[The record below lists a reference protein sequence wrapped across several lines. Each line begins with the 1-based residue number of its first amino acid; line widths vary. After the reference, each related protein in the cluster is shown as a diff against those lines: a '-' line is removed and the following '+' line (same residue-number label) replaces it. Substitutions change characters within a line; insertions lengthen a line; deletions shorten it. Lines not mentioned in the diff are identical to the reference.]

1 MTNYRVSPEEPNL
14 RYYEQGAVII
24 AEGEENDGTIF
35 ILNEGKLGVYKGI
48 RKVAEIEG
56 NGVFVGEMAV
66 IMNEPRTATVKA
78 LTPCAV
84 MAYTGG
90 VSVILKK
97 LPAVAEKLFSTLA
110 SRIEKTE
117 GECERLATRMEK
129 LMKENHRMN
138 QEIIKLNAKQRSL
151 KEQIEAVKNQIEDL
165 KNVKIEIKNK
175 AEESADEEKRRGGKK
190 RRWLFF
196 GRG

>member
-1 MTNYRVSPEEPNL
+1 MANYRVSPEDPNL
-14 RYYEQGAVII
+14 RYYEQGTVII
-24 AEGEENDGTIF
+24 AEGEENDGTIY
-35 ILNEGKLGVYKGI
+35 ILNEGKLGVYKGV

-66 IMNEPRTATVKA
+66 IMNKPRTATVKA

-90 VSVILKK
+90 ISVIMKK

-117 GECERLATRMEK
+117 TECEKLAARMEE
-129 LMKENHRMN
+129 LIRENHRMN
-138 QEIIKLNAKQRSL
+138 QEVIKLTAKQRVL
-151 KEQIEAVKNQIEDL
+151 KEQIETAENQIEDL
-165 KNVKIEIKNK
+165 KRMRIGIGSKEKKVTEEK
-175 AEESADEEKRRGGKK
+175 EESKK

-196 GRG
+196 RRG